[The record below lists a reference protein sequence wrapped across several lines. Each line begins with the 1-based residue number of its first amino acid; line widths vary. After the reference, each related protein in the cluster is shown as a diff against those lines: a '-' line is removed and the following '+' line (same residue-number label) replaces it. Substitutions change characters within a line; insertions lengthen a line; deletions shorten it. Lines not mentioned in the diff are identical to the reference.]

1 MSAPPP
7 PRPLRILIVEDEA
20 LILML
25 LKDMISELGHL
36 CAQSAARLE
45 PALAA
50 ASAADY
56 DLAILD
62 VNLRGEETYPV
73 AEIAATHRKPVIFA
87 TGYGEQGLPEAWR
100 DRPILQK
107 LFDADALKD
116 AIAAAMRGSAS

>member
-1 MSAPPP
+1 MPSVALSF
-7 PRPLRILIVEDEA
+7 RTRLTLRWTIAFSCI
-20 LILML
+20 
-25 LKDMISELGHL
+25 
-36 CAQSAARLE
+36 
-45 PALAA
+45 LAA

-107 LFDADALKD
+107 PFDADALKD